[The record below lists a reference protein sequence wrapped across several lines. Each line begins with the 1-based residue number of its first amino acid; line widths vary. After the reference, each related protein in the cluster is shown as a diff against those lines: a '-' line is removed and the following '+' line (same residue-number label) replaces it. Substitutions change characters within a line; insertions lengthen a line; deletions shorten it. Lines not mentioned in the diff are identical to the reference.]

1 MGLNR
6 TRWVAPWAGHLLVV
20 CELEAPPFKRAIVM
34 HDPEILDPLF
44 REAVSAID
52 AGDVS
57 ALERLLA
64 AHPSLV

>member
-1 MGLNR
+1 
-6 TRWVAPWAGHLLVV
+6 
-20 CELEAPPFKRAIVM
+20 M